1 MRLPVHRAIIGWLG
15 VLVFSGVLTVA
26 SSPGPELPPLALP
39 AGVIVSW
46 AVLTEYGR
54 WPLPILTGTV
64 TLAVAYL
71 ATGRPLAQ
79 SVGITAI
86 QVVSALVAAWLLR
99 LVRVRRIGSMLDVL
113 WLGCIAL
120 LTGALAAVG
129 IGLLL
134 PAQAPMWP
142 FWWLVTT
149 VGFALPS
156 PGLLCATPWRSPR
169 RLSQW
174 LEAGLLLVVVVG
186 FTVLAYPVAG
196 AVVPG
201 RPGYLLL
208 PVLLWIGLR
217 FGLRAV
223 SLTATLV
230 AAALIGDELVVGWP
244 AASVASWPIHVA
256 TVTASVTGL
265 LLLYA
270 VALMEERRRVG
281 ERQLRANQE
290 FMRSMLNNSPALVA
304 VTRYDTQ
311 GKGALT
317 TVSPTLLDLLGSSEE
332 DLLHRPWSEAIGH
345 SAGEQAQRED
355 LQVLRTGRSQVFV
368 QRLGQRGHR
377 RTLMTTKFPLRI
389 PEGGGRAVG
398 MIALDVTEH
407 RRLDRI
413 MRLTFDL
420 SPVPMARLMVS
431 ADEVG
436 AILDANEALGDLLG
450 LPRAQLRGKDL
461 RQFLH
466 PDERDVA
473 WAPGVAS
480 EEGRGTAREVRV
492 VDGAGSTIWVAVTI
506 SVVHG
511 GGDRDEDA
519 FALAVME
526 DVTDRHEAEQTLT
539 YQARHDAL
547 TGLPNR
553 YALVERLDAA
563 LQRLWGTPR
572 YVAVLFCD
580 LDGFKT
586 LNDTLSHRAGDEVL
600 TGVAERLRGAVRPQ
614 DTVARLGGDEFVVIA
629 EEVAAPAEAVQI
641 GERLCASLRAPFRVQ
656 GRDVGL
662 SLSVGVSVTTDPQ
675 TSSADLLRQADLAMY
690 RAKDAGRNRVEAYVD
705 TLEAA
710 AVARMKAQ
718 EYLRAAIAGGGVR
731 MEYQPIV
738 SLDGTGVT
746 ALEALVRIPAP
757 TPISTAEF
765 IRVAEEN
772 GLMGALGGEVL
783 RLVLADIIQW
793 SGQDLQVRV
802 HLNVSLAQLTE
813 VSFPDQAFEQVMAA
827 GIHPG
832 HICLEVGDSPQLRR
846 DPGPVRGLLR
856 LHELGFRIGIDGF
869 GAGHAGLASLKQF
882 AADYVKIDR
891 SFIDRLAEDREDRV
905 IVEAMIRVAHDLGRR
920 VIATGVE
927 TKAQAEVLRALG
939 CDEIQG
945 YIHSAAVPAGQ
956 VPELVSGMAQGPGAH
971 HLTRGAGVSD

>member
-1 MRLPVHRAIIGWLG
+1 MGWAG
-15 VLVFSGVLTVA
+15 AVVLAGVLTVA
-26 SSPGPELPPLALP
+26 SSSGPTLPPLALP
-39 AGVIVSW
+39 AGVAVAW
-46 AVLTEYGR
+46 ASLAGPR
-54 WPLPILTGTV
+54 KWPV
-64 TLAVAYL
+64 ATLAGLVSLMTAYL
-71 ATGRPLAQ
+71 VTGRPPAQ
-79 SVGITAI
+79 SAGIAAI
-86 QVVSALVAAWLLR
+86 QAASALLVAWLLR
-99 LVRVRRIGSMLDVL
+99 LARVHRIGTLVDIL
-113 WLGCIAL
+113 WFGCIVIVA
-120 LTGALAAVG
+120 GALAAGG

-134 PAQAPMWP
+134 PAQTPLWP
-142 FWWLVTT
+142 FWWLMTS
-149 VGFALPS
+149 VGIALPA
-156 PGLLCATPWRSPR
+156 PGLLCATQWWPPR
-169 RLSQW
+169 RWGQV
-174 LEAGLLLVVVVG
+174 LEATLLLTAVVG
-186 FTVLAYPVAG
+186 LTVLAYPVAG

-208 PVLLWIGLR
+208 PLLLWIGLR

-223 SLTATLV
+223 SLVVTLV
-230 AAALIGDELVVGWP
+230 ATALIPDELVLGWP
-244 AASVASWPIHVA
+244 AASASSWPIHVV
-256 TVTASVTGL
+256 TVTASMTGL

-270 VALMEERRRVG
+270 VALLEEKRRVG
-281 ERQLRANQE
+281 ERQLLANQE
-290 FMRSMLNNSPALVA
+290 FVRSLLSNSPALVA
-304 VTRYDTQ
+304 VTRYDGQ
-311 GKGALT
+311 GNSALT
-317 TVSPTLLDLLGSSEE
+317 MLSPTLLELLDSNEE
-332 DLLHRPWSEAIGH
+332 DLLDRSWIEAIGPG
-345 SAGEQAQRED
+345 AGGQAQRED
-355 LQVLRTGRSQVFV
+355 LQVLQSRRSQVFV
-368 QRLGQRGHR
+368 QRLGPRGHR
-377 RTLMTTKFPLRI
+377 RTLMTTKFPLRL
-389 PEGGGRAVG
+389 PESGGRAVG

-420 SPVPMARLMVS
+420 SPVPMARLAVS
-431 ADEVG
+431 DEKVG

-450 LPRAQLRGKDL
+450 LPPAQLRGKDL
-461 RQFLH
+461 RHCLH

-473 WAPGVAS
+473 WSPGVAS
-480 EEGRGTAREVRV
+480 AEGRGTAREVRV
-492 VDGAGSTIWVAVTI
+492 VNGAGQTLWVAVTI

-553 YALVERLDAA
+553 YALVERLEAA
-563 LQRLWGTPR
+563 LQRLWGTPT
-572 YVAVLFCD
+572 YVGVLFCD

-629 EEVAAPAEAVQI
+629 EGVTTPAEAAEL

-690 RAKDAGRNRVEAYVD
+690 RAKDAGRNRVESYVD
-705 TLEAA
+705 TLEVAA
-710 AVARMKAQ
+710 IARMKSQ
-718 EYLRAAIAGGGVR
+718 EYLRAAIAGGAVR

-738 SLDGTGVT
+738 SLNGAGVT
-746 ALEALVRIPAP
+746 ALEALVRIPSP
-757 TPISTAEF
+757 TPVSTAEF
-765 IRVAEEN
+765 IGVAEEN

-783 RLVLADIIQW
+783 RLVLADIASW
-793 SGQDLQVRV
+793 HRRNLQVRL
-802 HLNVSLAQLTE
+802 HLNVSVTQLSE
-813 VSFPDQAFEQVMAA
+813 RSFPEQAFERVMAA
-827 GIHPG
+827 AIHPG
-832 HICLEVGDSPQLRR
+832 DICFEVGDCPQLRS
-846 DPGPVRGLLR
+846 DPEPVRGLLR
-856 LHELGFRIGIDGF
+856 LRELGFRIGIDGF
-869 GAGHAGLASLKQF
+869 GAGHAGLASLKVL

-891 SFIDRLAEDREDRV
+891 SFIGRLAEDREDRV

-927 TKAQAEVLRALG
+927 TPAQVDVLRALG

-945 YIHSAAVPAGQ
+945 YIHSAAVPAGR
-956 VPELVSGMAQGPGAH
+956 VPDLVAGMPGEQGAPAGH
-971 HLTRGAGVSD
+971 DPQPQLVDEPTRPKGS